1 MAKEPITM
9 FKLFWVELTKRRTA
23 IIGWGLGLFAY
34 AAMIMA
40 LTPELTAQ
48 FGMMDLASI
57 SIYAAM
63 GITGDF
69 ATVSSLLSMY
79 IPFMGLM
86 TAVYALITGT
96 NALSGD
102 EESGTLENM
111 LTLPLPRYRIVIAKA
126 LAVSVALAIILF
138 ISFLGY
144 AIAFLAIQ
152 DQIDSPL
159 TLNDLFLGS
168 MEAWPLCFA
177 FAMLGMLFGAFLPR
191 RIHALMLGLIV
202 LIASYFINNLANI
215 IDMLESIRPIAL
227 FHYYSGGAVLTE
239 GIVVNDMLV
248 LVGVGL
254 VALLLTLLSFQHRD
268 VTVGQWPWQRRQI
281 ADG

>member
-1 MAKEPITM
+1 M
-9 FKLFWVELTKRRTA
+9 FNLFWVELTKRRTA

-40 LTPELTAQ
+40 LAPELTAQ
-48 FGMMDLASI
+48 FSMFDLESI

-63 GITGDF
+63 GITGAIDS
-69 ATVSSLLSMY
+69 VSSLLSMY

-86 TAVYALITGT
+86 TAVYALITGA
-96 NALSGD
+96 NALAGD

-111 LTLPLPRYRIVIAKA
+111 LALPLPRHRIVIAKA

-138 ISFLGY
+138 IAFLGY
-144 AIAFLAIQ
+144 AIAFLTIQ
-152 DQIDSPL
+152 SQLDSPL
-159 TLNDLFLGS
+159 TLNDLFLGT

-191 RIHALMLGLIV
+191 RMHALTLGLVV

-215 IDMLESIRPIAL
+215 IDVLESIRPIAL
-227 FHYYSGGAVLTE
+227 FHYYSGGAVLNE
-239 GIVVNDMLV
+239 GVVVGDMLV

-254 VALLLTLLSFQHRD
+254 VALLLTLFSFRRRD

-281 ADG
+281 EEV